1 MMKKHNFSIKL
12 QIKLD
17 FLSFQNK
24 AEFQIDIKSL
34 LVNLRALEL
43 KKKLYFKIH
52 KTIRAPK

>member
-1 MMKKHNFSIKL
+1 MMKKHNFMIKL
-12 QIKLD
+12 QIKLN

-24 AEFQIDIKSL
+24 VEFQIDIKSL

-52 KTIRAPK
+52 KTIRSPK